1 MVSQIVKEN
10 SKFLSILSRTKSQRK
25 INRLLR
31 LSTTNQ
37 LLALV
42 EICLNIVKARINLTK
57 CQKKRLLP
65 YADFV
70 RKMSRIKSEKGA
82 RKTLNQKGGGIGTF
96 AALLTPVLI
105 ELARS
110 LGSSIKSDK

>member
-1 MVSQIVKEN
+1 M
-10 SKFLSILSRTKSQRK
+10 
-25 INRLLR
+25 LR
-31 LSTTNQ
+31 LSNTNQ
-37 LLALV
+37 LLAIT
-42 EICLNIVKARINLTK
+42 EICLYIIKDRLRLTNF
-57 CQKKRLLP
+57 QKKRLLP

-70 RKMSRIKSEKGA
+70 RKMSRVRSEHGA
-82 RKTLNQKGGGIGTF
+82 RKILNQKGGGIGTF